1 MNSEQTPSEQPEAL
15 FVFDHNDEA
24 DLDAIWSSTESE
36 LEQAPVTKK
45 SVTGRTSFFYH
56 PSIVGISS
64 PQAQQRIVGG
74 AFIGIVLIVS
84 GVAAG
89 RMMLSNSDLNAQL
102 QPPVSTP
109 ASNMSEAAVNPAN
122 FVREDGVNL
131 RANPGK
137 QGIVISTLA
146 QNTPVIVSDA
156 GLQVQDQ
163 LQWAKVTV
171 PDLGLSGW
179 VANNLIAKN
188 KTSEEILKPAFRV
201 VIKDNSTVYKYP
213 SFKSESITSVNIG
226 QKYLCSGRVIK
237 SEGNSWIHAEFID
250 GTFGW
255 MPAEYLGT
263 FEQDTEEHYSMNANN
278 ELETS
283 GTLEAT
289 VPETGGSRVAQYTI
303 ESEEKLPPFKAVY
316 VIRIPRA
323 YSESEITSIAKHI
336 RQQMGREFERIFM
349 FYLTPGMIYGNGAYA
364 TTHYTP
370 DLKVQVSG
378 LSEEKLSNLRNND
391 TYSPLAIG
399 HWSNHHTP
407 SVMSILKTAEGYLM
421 QEIYSDGDRN
431 LQKLLS
437 KDLGGQLVF
446 STTFDEADG
455 YYTVE
460 NQNLVLKT
468 LDGQIVNVY
477 PPLN

>member
-146 QNTPVIVSDA
+146 QNTPVIVSDT

-188 KTSEEILKPAFRV
+188 KTPEEILKPAFRV

-250 GTFGW
+250 GAFGW

-263 FEQDTEEHYSMNANN
+263 FEQDTE
-278 ELETS
+278 
-283 GTLEAT
+283 
-289 VPETGGSRVAQYTI
+289 
-303 ESEEKLPPFKAVY
+303 
-316 VIRIPRA
+316 A
-323 YSESEITSIAKHI
+323 YKF
-336 RQQMGREFERIFM
+336 G
-349 FYLTPGMIYGNGAYA
+349 
-364 TTHYTP
+364 
-370 DLKVQVSG
+370 
-378 LSEEKLSNLRNND
+378 
-391 TYSPLAIG
+391 
-399 HWSNHHTP
+399 
-407 SVMSILKTAEGYLM
+407 
-421 QEIYSDGDRN
+421 
-431 LQKLLS
+431 
-437 KDLGGQLVF
+437 
-446 STTFDEADG
+446 
-455 YYTVE
+455 
-460 NQNLVLKT
+460 
-468 LDGQIVNVY
+468 
-477 PPLN
+477 